1 MLSKLGEAQIDLTS
15 EARNQLLTSV
25 TDLFLLDPNPSA
37 TSKEHFGEIAVDTVA
52 ELKDEYRRAF
62 SERVAAVPVLP
73 HKVAMAL
80 GGDVNPEVARAV
92 LMMSPVLTDA
102 DLAAFALSQSQQHL
116 AAIADRAVLS
126 EQITSVLVSRGDEV
140 VLQRVSGNEGARF
153 SDPGFNELLARGG
166 EDPAVATNLALRSDM
181 SSERMDRVLK
191 VVQVLTEG
199 GKAGPFATQAMQ
211 QRLEIGMLLQD
222 LAAGKRKIDDVV
234 TMLAQ
239 EGRAYHLSQAI
250 AQGSKVGVE
259 KILRALMQRDAAGIG
274 VACKAVDLSP
284 VAFREVAL
292 FRERRLRVTA
302 KTVDEDAA
310 AYAKLT
316 RESAESAMFALRR
329 RT

>member
-1 MLSKLGEAQIDLTS
+1 MLGKLGEAHIDLTS

-37 TSKEHFGEIAVDTVA
+37 TSQEHFGEIAVDTVA
-52 ELKDEYRRAF
+52 ELKDEYRKAF

-92 LMMSPVLTDA
+92 LTMSPVLTDA
-102 DLAAFALSQSQQHL
+102 DIAAFALSQSQEHL

-126 EQITSVLVSRGDEV
+126 EQITSVLISRGDQV
-140 VLQRVSGNEGARF
+140 VLQRVSGNEGALF
-153 SDPGFNELLARGG
+153 SDPGFSELLERGG
-166 EDPAVATNLALRSDM
+166 EDPAVATNLARRSDM
-181 SSERMDRVLK
+181 SSERMERVLK
-191 VVQVLTEG
+191 AVQVLTEG

-222 LAAGKRKIDDVV
+222 LGSGKRNLDDVV

-239 EGRAYHLSQAI
+239 EGRAYHLAQAI
-250 AQGSKVGVE
+250 AQATKLGVE
-259 KILRALMQRDAAGIG
+259 KILRALMQRDASAIG
-274 VACKAVDLSP
+274 VACKVVGMSP
-284 VAFREVAL
+284 VAFREIAL
-292 FRERRLRVTA
+292 FRERRLRTTA
-302 KTVDEDAA
+302 KPVEEDVA
-310 AYAKLT
+310 AYAKLK
-316 RESAESAMFALRR
+316 RENAESAMAELRR

>member
-92 LMMSPVLTDA
+92 LMMSPVLTDG

-292 FRERRLRVTA
+292 FRFAVLFAQKER
-302 KTVDEDAA
+302 
-310 AYAKLT
+310 
-316 RESAESAMFALRR
+316 
-329 RT
+329 